1 MIKTTLNKT
10 LIFTLTVLLTA
21 CGSNSSQ
28 TNNSQTNNP
37 QNNTN
42 SNNSNSNE
50 IPIGLAVALTSN
62 VSLLG
67 QDQKDGAAIAEKYF
81 NDQGG
86 IDKTKIKLI
95 TQDTGGDEA
104 GAINAFQTLINQNKV
119 VGIVGPT
126 LSQQAFSA
134 DPIAE
139 RAKVPVLGP
148 SNTAKGIPQIGEY
161 IGRVS
166 APIAIVAPQAI
177 SAALKINPQIKKVAL
192 LFAQNDAFTKSE
204 SEIFEKTIKEQ
215 KLDLVTVQKFQTT
228 DTDFQSQATNTLNL
242 KPDLIVISGLASD
255 GGNLVRQ
262 LKELGYKG
270 LIVGG
275 NGFNTSKIFPVCKA
289 LCDGILVAQAYT
301 PTYAN
306 DINKSFREAYLQQ
319 FKKEPSQVTA
329 QSFTGVQ
336 VYVEALRSLNKK
348 TKISTLSLPQLR
360 TELNKELLAGKY
372 TTPLGD
378 ISFTP
383 EGEIIQKEFYVA
395 QIKMDKDGVNGKFDF
410 LK

>member
-28 TNNSQTNNP
+28 TNNSQTNTP

-86 IDKTKIKLI
+86 IDQTKIKLI

-348 TKISTLSLPQLR
+348 TKISTLSLSQLR

>member
-1 MIKTTLNKT
+1 MPPKLTRKFALSTMLTL
-10 LIFTLTVLLTA
+10 LVTA
-21 CGSNSSQ
+21 CTTASNNPIPSNSP
-28 TNNSQTNNP
+28 TNNNP
-37 QNNTN
+37 TSNNTT
-42 SNNSNSNE
+42 
-50 IPIGLAVALTSN
+50 IPIGLGVALTGN

-67 QDQKDGAAIAEKYF
+67 QDQKDGAQIAETYF
-81 NDQGG
+81 NQKGG
-86 IDKTKIKLI
+86 VDKTLIKII
-95 TQDTGGDEA
+95 IQDTGSDEQ

-126 LSQQAFSA
+126 LSQHAFAA
-134 DPIAE
+134 DPFAE
-139 RAKVPVLGP
+139 KAKVPVLGP

-161 IGRVS
+161 ISRVS
-166 APIAIVAPQAI
+166 APIAIVAPRAI
-177 SAALKINPQIKKVAL
+177 QSALKLNPNIKKTAL

-262 LKELGYKG
+262 LRELGYKG
-270 LIVGG
+270 LIIGG

-289 LCDGILVAQAYT
+289 LCDGVIVAQAYT
-301 PTYAN
+301 PDYAN
-306 DINKSFREAYLQQ
+306 EINKTFRETYVKQ

-329 QSFTGVQ
+329 QSFTGIQ
-336 VYVEALRSLNKK
+336 VFVEALQELNKK
-348 TKISTLSLPQLR
+348 SKISAMSLEQLR
-360 TELNKELLAGKY
+360 IELNKQILAGKY
-372 TTPLGD
+372 VTPLGE

-395 QIKMDKDGVNGKFDF
+395 QIKMDGDGVSGKFSF